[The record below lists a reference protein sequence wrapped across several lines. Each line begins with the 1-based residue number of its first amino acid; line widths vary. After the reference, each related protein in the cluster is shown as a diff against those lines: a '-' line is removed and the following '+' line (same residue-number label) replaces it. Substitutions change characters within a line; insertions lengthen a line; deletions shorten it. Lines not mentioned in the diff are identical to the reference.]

1 VRDEHDGP
9 EAADAADS
17 TSSADATSS
26 TDATFSA
33 AAVPTAPT
41 APTDSTNGADT
52 AATDRAASLWAPRLS
67 VPYVRYRRAHPAHIA
82 RNGRPTHAVPHR
94 SERTH
99 RLPTGTGSRPPAR
112 VTVLRW
118 GALTAAIGTGAVLRA
133 VALYDTPEPTDRE
146 AALVTGVVTLS
157 RTGVWVGS
165 QLGALPVK
173 LMSLATPQFAA
184 ISSGT
189 GAWRRA
195 PSALGAVR
203 ESGPLIWVLTGLL
216 VWVLARRVGAG
227 WSWAVVAV
235 ALLALCP
242 AAIGAGRVAAPEN
255 LALLWS
261 LATLVLATGA
271 PRVGRAA
278 LRLDLAITGHL
289 TMAILTAP
297 VAIALLPSVLLL
309 SARQGDPR
317 RPALLTGAVLAAV
330 GLGTAALASGLAVT
344 TGPADW
350 FGPRGAAE
358 WFAPGWLGRDLVTPV
373 VTLAV
378 ALAALRS
385 PRQRPLAVGVLGV
398 AVLAPVL
405 GASATLAIPL
415 AAVLAVAVAREQ
427 LDRIRERRAT
437 PGSSW
442 VDRWRPLLPRLA
454 PAGLTGL
461 LALVWAAN
469 LAQLPKATTP
479 PPTTLARAWL
489 RDNVPDPGQVRTDPR
504 SRVALMSGTDDWPTA
519 NTAGDCQRPSPAVSA
534 GGGCADGDWWVTTPA
549 EPPPPAAALVAE
561 FGPPDAPDRIEV
573 RTAALVEPDPAR
585 ELDARRAAGAA
596 LTTSPQL
603 RTDPAVAAELR
614 AGRVDPAAMS
624 ALAALL
630 SIQRLRLVALPPVP
644 GEAIADRPLRQLLL
658 TPDGP
663 PPDGVPVT
671 GPLAAQRHIVDFF
684 EAQLAPFRPY
694 AVTETPSGVLVRYS
708 PLAPPDLLEAFLAR

>member
-1 VRDEHDGP
+1 MLNRPTGAHWLPHQAARGATDRDDRDGHG
-9 EAADAADS
+9 EAADA
-17 TSSADATSS
+17 
-26 TDATFSA
+26 
-33 AAVPTAPT
+33 PT
-41 APTDSTNGADT
+41 
-52 AATDRAASLWAPRLS
+52 TDRAASLLASRLS
-67 VPYVRYRRAHPAHIA
+67 ALRVPYRRSRPSHAA

-94 SERTH
+94 GTRTH
-99 RLPTGTGSRPPAR
+99 RLRRGAGSRPPAR
-112 VTVLRW
+112 VVALSW
-118 GALTAAIGTGAVLRA
+118 GALTAALGTGAALRA

-157 RTGVWVGS
+157 RTGAWIGS

-203 ESGPLIWVLTGLL
+203 ESGPLLWVLAGLL
-216 VWVLARRVGAG
+216 VWVLAGRVGAG
-227 WSWAVVAV
+227 WRWSVVAV

-242 AAIGAGRVAAPEN
+242 AAIGTARVAAPES

-261 LATLVLATGA
+261 LAALVLATGI
-271 PRVGRAA
+271 PRVGHAA
-278 LRLDLAITGHL
+278 LRVDLAITGYL
-289 TMAILTAP
+289 TVAILTAP

-317 RPALLTGAVLAAV
+317 RPALLTGAVLTAV

-350 FGPRGAAE
+350 FGPSGTAE
-358 WFAPGWLGRDLVTPV
+358 WFAPGWLGRDPVTPV
-373 VTLAV
+373 VALVV

-385 PRQRPLAVGVLGV
+385 HRQRPLAVGVLGV

-405 GASATLAIPL
+405 DASAALAVPL
-415 AAVLAVAVAREQ
+415 AAVLAVAVARER
-427 LDRIRERRAT
+427 LDRIRERGAT
-437 PGSSW
+437 TTASTRPSW
-442 VDRWRPLLPRLA
+442 LDRWRPRLPKLA

-461 LALVWAAN
+461 FALVWAAN
-469 LAQLPKATTP
+469 LAQLPKATRP
-479 PPTTLARAWL
+479 PPTTWARAWL
-489 RDNVPDPGQVRTDPR
+489 RDNVPNPGQVRTDPR
-504 SRVALMSGTDDWPTA
+504 SRVALMSGTDAWPTVNSA
-519 NTAGDCQRPSPAVSA
+519 ADCERTSPAA
-534 GGGCADGDWWVTTPA
+534 ACADPDWWVTTPS
-549 EPPPPAAALVAE
+549 EPPPPAAALIAE
-561 FGPPDAPDRIEV
+561 FGPADAPDRIEV
-573 RTAALVEPDPAR
+573 HTAAALEPDPAR
-585 ELDARRAAGAA
+585 ELDGRRAAGAA

-603 RTDPAVAAELR
+603 RADPEVTAQLR

-624 ALAALL
+624 ALGALL

-644 GEAIADRPLRQLLL
+644 GEAAADRPLRQLLL

-663 PPDGVPVT
+663 PPDGVP
-671 GPLAAQRHIVDFF
+671 AADAQRHIVAFF

-694 AVTETPSGVLVRYS
+694 AVTVTPSGVLVRYP
-708 PLAPPDLLEAFLAR
+708 PLAPPDLLDAFLAR

>member
-1 VRDEHDGP
+1 LLNRPTGAHGLPHQAARGATARGDRGGRDVHA
-9 EAADAADS
+9 EAADA
-17 TSSADATSS
+17 
-26 TDATFSA
+26 
-33 AAVPTAPT
+33 PT
-41 APTDSTNGADT
+41 
-52 AATDRAASLWAPRLS
+52 TDRAAGLWSRRLS
-67 VPYVRYRRAHPAHIA
+67 ALHVPYRRPQPSHAA

-94 SERTH
+94 GNRTH
-99 RLPTGTGSRPPAR
+99 RLRRGVGSRPPAR
-112 VTVLRW
+112 VATLRL
-118 GALTAAIGTGAVLRA
+118 GALTAALGTGAALRA

-157 RTGVWVGS
+157 RTGAWMGS

-203 ESGPLIWVLTGLL
+203 ESGPLLWVLAGLL
-216 VWVLARRVGAG
+216 VWVLAGRVGAG
-227 WSWAVVAV
+227 WRWSVVAV

-242 AAIGAGRVAAPEN
+242 AAIGTARVAAPES

-261 LATLVLATGA
+261 LAALVLATGI

-278 LRLDLAITGHL
+278 LRVDLAITGCL

-317 RPALLTGAVLAAV
+317 RPALLTGAVLTAV

-350 FGPRGAAE
+350 FGPSGTAE
-358 WFAPGWLGRDLVTPV
+358 WFAPGWPGRDPVTPV
-373 VTLAV
+373 VVLVV

-385 PRQRPLAVGVLGV
+385 HRQRPLAVGVLGV

-405 GASATLAIPL
+405 DASAALAIPL
-415 AAVLAVAVAREQ
+415 AAVLAVALAREWLARKS
-427 LDRIRERRAT
+427 LDRIRERGAPTTASAR
-437 PGSSW
+437 PSW
-442 VDRWRPLLPRLA
+442 VDRWRPRLPKLA
-454 PAGLTGL
+454 PAGLTAL

-469 LAQLPKATTP
+469 LAQLPKATRP
-479 PPTTLARAWL
+479 PPTTWARAWL
-489 RDNVPDPGQVRTDPR
+489 RDNLPNPGQVRTDPR
-504 SRVALMSGTDDWPTA
+504 SRVALMSGTDTWPTVNSA
-519 NTAGDCQRPSPAVSA
+519 ADCQRTSPAA
-534 GGGCADGDWWVTTPA
+534 ACADPDWWVTTPS
-549 EPPPPAAALVAE
+549 EPPPPAAALIAE
-561 FGPPDAPDRIEV
+561 FGPADAPDRIEV
-573 RTAALVEPDPAR
+573 RTAGPVEPDPAR
-585 ELDARRAAGAA
+585 ELDGRRAAGAA

-603 RTDPAVAAELR
+603 RADPEVTAELR

-624 ALAALL
+624 ALGALL
-630 SIQRLRLVALPPVP
+630 SIQRLWLVALPPVP
-644 GEAIADRPLRQLLL
+644 GEAAADRPLRQLLL

-663 PPDGVPVT
+663 PPDGVP
-671 GPLAAQRHIVDFF
+671 AADAQCHIVAFF
-684 EAQLAPFRPY
+684 AAQLAPFRPY
-694 AVTETPSGVLVRYS
+694 AVTVTPSGVLVRYP